1 MDADELFQ
9 SLKSF
14 SLKSKS
20 ATIDLRQFVSTA
32 RLKAGEIELE
42 NALRLLEEQGRCE
55 LVPET
60 GLAQSVT
67 ITDFFLMLLED
78 EYRSLTVEAA
88 TPFPQES
95 SLPIPIPP
103 SRMVAVDMKSDFATF
118 LSGPTSSEHTVAKL
132 VFPEGIEPLVVPRS
146 LASTVLVEAAVT
158 KLSAYLGD
166 PRNSGFIE
174 SKLISIFKGNDM
186 LIRQMMEDA
195 AMRPKKASES
205 VFSTSDF
212 AFRFW
217 TYLVNLV
224 LQDFRKKKEKTHF
237 DHGVC
242 QSAYIVGYYS
252 FFRKGQAQKEMEI
265 NADRKNLETLVRK
278 APYVF
283 TFEDLYAL
291 TDEKGVPLV
300 SKHSHQFIHSF
311 LDEKS
316 RRQGDESLPFMVR
329 IHVNARNKDYFIQK
343 DLLVPVFLKKLSEAA
358 EELHDQY
365 VTDWVAI
372 MRRHASAPAMRND
385 ASFQKD
391 VELKVKE
398 GYPFLTALA
407 NAPLLYLARSEAN
420 LSPESLEEI
429 RRCFESSGTLRPLN
443 ELMGLFRNMILSEAR
458 SYLPI
463 WETMPILRQIVA
475 LFHKLFSGRHEGGKP
490 APALSPK
497 PQAAAA
503 VRSIGDEEPPRP
515 ARRYQVKTQ
524 AAQAVNERDA
534 QARYRRALT
543 LLRDRYV
550 PIGKNVDAALD
561 ELAEK
566 WNPLFAD
573 GPKRELVDDVNAL
586 VRDFLRPVKRSLLSG
601 TPDPQRIH
609 ALAEQLCGS
618 KSLVKIKKKEPLLRY
633 LELYIIK
640 CLEPLR
646 KQL

>member
-9 SLKSF
+9 SLKAF

-20 ATIDLRQFVSTA
+20 ATIDLRQFAASM
-32 RLKAGEIELE
+32 RPKAGEIEVE
-42 NALRLLEEQGRCE
+42 TALRQLEEQGRCGIA
-55 LVPET
+55 PDK
-60 GLAQSVT
+60 GPAQSVT
-67 ITDFFLMLLED
+67 ITDYFLMLLED

-88 TPFPQES
+88 KPFPQEA

-103 SRMVAVDMKSDFATF
+103 SRIVSVDMKSDFATF
-118 LSGPTSSEHTVAKL
+118 LSGPSAPEHTVARL

-146 LASTVLVEAAVT
+146 MASTVLVEAAVA
-158 KLSAYLGD
+158 KISAYLSD
-166 PRNSGFIE
+166 PRNAGFIE
-174 SKLISIFKGNDM
+174 SKLISIFKGNDV

-195 AMRPKKASES
+195 AVRPKKASES

-224 LQDFRKKKEKTHF
+224 LQDFRKKKEKTHL

-265 NADRKNLETLVRK
+265 NADRKSLETLVRK

-365 VTDWVAI
+365 VSDWVAG
-372 MRRHASAPAMRND
+372 MRRHAHVPAMKND

-391 VELKVKE
+391 VELKVKD
-398 GYPFLTALA
+398 GYPFLTSLA

-420 LSPESLEEI
+420 LSPESQEEI
-429 RRCFESSGTLRPLN
+429 HRCFESSGTLRPLN
-443 ELMGLFRNMILSEAR
+443 ELMGLFRNMILAEAR

-475 LFHKLFSGRHEGGKP
+475 LIHRLFASRGRAEKTAAPLFQKQTPAAPRPVEEEAP
-490 APALSPK
+490 APPVRRF
-497 PQAAAA
+497 QA
-503 VRSIGDEEPPRP
+503 R
-515 ARRYQVKTQ
+515 TQ

-534 QARYRRALT
+534 QARYRRALI
-543 LLRDRYV
+543 LLRDRFV
-550 PIGKNVDAALD
+550 PIGKNVDAALE

-640 CLEPLR
+640 CLEPPR
-646 KQL
+646 KQI